1 MYIVVIMK
9 VFSRG
14 VGVLGYD
21 TRETTHGGCVNLSRS
36 YLDIQSCP
44 CVAPRVVSS
53 DAICK
58 RWRIGFGVKG
68 ERWEAR
74 NDKTTAKCS

>member
-1 MYIVVIMK
+1 MECVVYIVVIMK

-14 VGVLGYD
+14 VGLLGYD

-44 CVAPRVVSS
+44 CFAPRVFSLERYVQ
-53 DAICK
+53 ALA
-58 RWRIGFGVKG
+58 IGFEVKG
-68 ERWEAR
+68 IR
-74 NDKTTAKCS
+74 